1 VPFGELERSV
11 KPVMSKAM
19 PLTARSADRGHCR
32 WTFDERWLA
41 VPDAADIEPLEL
53 ELYYRHITAMT
64 VQGAIPDFAAARAA
78 MVESQLRPQGVTD
91 PAVLD
96 AMGSVER
103 ERFLP
108 PETRPLAYVDRAVR
122 IGEGRFLPAPAV
134 LGELLMQMLPVRG
147 QRALVVGAGT
157 GYSAAVLAAMGLAV
171 TALESS
177 PELAAKARDNGIA
190 IVEGPLDAGW
200 KKAAPYDQI
209 LIDGAVEYIPD
220 PIIEQLANGGRLGTA
235 LLDRGITRLVVGRKA
250 GGAFGYLSLSDAG
263 VPALPGFARPK
274 AFTF

>member
-1 VPFGELERSV
+1 
-11 KPVMSKAM
+11 
-19 PLTARSADRGHCR
+19 
-32 WTFDERWLA
+32 
-41 VPDAADIEPLEL
+41 
-53 ELYYRHITAMT
+53 MT

-78 MVESQLRPQGVTD
+78 MIESQLRPQGVTD

-96 AMGSVER
+96 AMGTVER
-103 ERFLP
+103 EQFLP

-122 IGEGRFLPAPAV
+122 MGDGRFLPAPAV
-134 LGELLMQMLPVRG
+134 LGSLLTQMMLVRG
-147 QRALVVGAGT
+147 QRALVAGAGT
-157 GYSAAVLAAMGLAV
+157 GYSAAVFQAMGLSV

-177 PELAAKARDNGIA
+177 PGLAAAARGNGVDV
-190 IVEGPLDAGW
+190 VEGPLDAGW
-200 KKAAPYDQI
+200 SKGAPYEQI

-220 PIIEQLANGGRLGTA
+220 TIVDQLADGGRLGTA
-235 LLDRGITRLVVGRKA
+235 LLDRGITRLIVGRKA